1 MTDPASP
8 PPSGGRGTLI
18 GRLRP
23 VALPLVAM
31 MWVQVAIS
39 MAVITMPII
48 AVLAAPDIGVDVHY
62 VGFFSA
68 AAFVVC
74 SFSAPVG
81 GALVDRLGAGR
92 VSQLS
97 VLSSSI
103 GIGLVAT
110 ASLPVVLLGA
120 LLMGLGNGPA
130 TPASTNILS
139 RRAPPGLLALVLSIK
154 QSGGAIGNVLAG
166 LVLPSLAI
174 AIGWRGTTLAVAVF
188 GIGLGVLL
196 QFARANLDRE
206 VMTAKEKAARP
217 SILSGMVEVHSRR
230 PLAVLSICGF
240 CFCVAQLAIMTFF
253 VPYMVDR
260 VGLTPVKAGWLYS
273 IGLGVAVFARILIG
287 GLSDWLGNRN
297 RILFVLGFGQ
307 SVAVLWLA
315 LLEPDA
321 ATIELLAVAI
331 LFGCTGL
338 TWTGVFLAELAQK
351 VPIERM
357 GAISGAVF
365 TYFYV
370 GCVVGPAIFATARD
384 ATANYDLGFILIGV
398 PAFLSAIPFLLPR
411 RIIT

>member
-1 MTDPASP
+1 MTDPASD

-39 MAVITMPII
+39 IAVITMPII

-62 VGFFSA
+62 VGYFSA
-68 AAFVVC
+68 AAFVIC
-74 SFSAPVG
+74 SFSAPIG

-97 VLSSSI
+97 VFASSI

-110 ASLPVVLLGA
+110 AALPVVLLGA

-154 QSGGAIGNVLAG
+154 QSGGALGNVVAG

-174 AIGWRGTTLAVAVF
+174 AIGWRGTTLAVAAF
-188 GIGLGVLL
+188 GIALGILL

-206 VMTAKEKAARP
+206 VVMAKEKAARP
-217 SILSGMVEVHSRR
+217 SIMSGVIEVCSRR

-287 GLSDWLGNRN
+287 GLSDWLGDRN

-307 SVAVLWLA
+307 SLAVLWFA

-321 ATIELLAVAI
+321 STIELLAVAI

-384 ATANYDLGFILIGV
+384 ATADYDLSFILIGV
-398 PAFLSAIPFLLPR
+398 PAFLSAIPFLFPR